1 MELANKAGGEQ
12 PMFRS
17 VLVAAGILALASP
30 AFAQGMGQN
39 QPPNQW
45 VMNCN
50 TERGLDCTV
59 SNMIDGGP
67 NNLLGTFLIVS
78 YSVAYTT
85 LTVVG
90 DGVGKRASLQV
101 DGNPFVSTDICAGG
115 GECSYVQ
122 GKSAELLQQMRSGSQ
137 IVVQVSLGDGTMAGP
152 FQQSLAGFEAQYRR
166 AVEAQQRRR

>member
-1 MELANKAGGEQ
+1 M
-12 PMFRS
+12 MRS
-17 VLVAAGILALASP
+17 LLVALGVLALASP
-30 AFAQGMGQN
+30 VAAQGMGQN
-39 QPPNQW
+39 QPPDQW

-85 LTVVG
+85 LSIVA
-90 DGVGKRASLQV
+90 DGVGQRASLQV
-101 DGNPFVSTDICAGG
+101 DGNPFVSTNLCAGG
-115 GECSYVQ
+115 GVCSYVQ
-122 GKSAELLQQMRSGSQ
+122 DKSAELLQQLRTGSQ
-137 IVVQVSLGDGTMAGP
+137 IVVQVSLQNDSMAGP

-166 AVEAQQRRR
+166 AVEAQQRGR

>member
-1 MELANKAGGEQ
+1 MMRGLFVMLG
-12 PMFRS
+12 
-17 VLVAAGILALASP
+17 AAVLASS
-30 AFAQGMGQN
+30 AAAQGRGPAMGQN
-39 QPPNQW
+39 QPPDQW

-78 YSVAYTT
+78 YSAAYTT

-101 DGNPFVSTDICAGG
+101 DSNPFISTDICGGG
-115 GECSYVQ
+115 GECSYDQ
-122 GKSAELLQQMRSGSQ
+122 EKSAELLQQMRKGSR
-137 IVVQVSLGDGTMAGP
+137 IVVQISLQNDNMAGP
-152 FQQSLAGFEAQYRR
+152 FRQSLAGFEAQYRR

>member
-1 MELANKAGGEQ
+1 
-12 PMFRS
+12 MFRS
-17 VLVAAGILALASP
+17 VLVAVGMLAFASQVV
-30 AFAQGMGQN
+30 AQGMGQN
-39 QPPNQW
+39 QPPDQW

-78 YSVAYTT
+78 YSAAYTT

-101 DGNPFVSTDICAGG
+101 DGNPFISTDICAGG

-122 GKSAELLQQMRSGSQ
+122 EKSAELLQQMRSGGQ

-166 AVEAQQRRR
+166 AVQAQQRGR

>member
-1 MELANKAGGEQ
+1 
-12 PMFRS
+12 MFRS
-17 VLVAAGILALASP
+17 ILVAAGILALASP
-30 AFAQGMGQN
+30 VAAQGMGQN
-39 QPPNQW
+39 QPPDQW

-85 LTVVG
+85 LSIVA
-90 DGVGKRASLQV
+90 DGVGQRASLQV
-101 DGNPFVSTDICAGG
+101 DGNPFISTELCAGG
-115 GECSYVQ
+115 GICSYVQ
-122 GKSAELLQQMRSGSQ
+122 EKSAELLQQMRTGSQ
-137 IVVQVSLGDGTMAGP
+137 IVVQVSLQNDSMAGP

-166 AVEAQQRRR
+166 AVEAQQRGR